1 MVFQSQNGIER
12 NKKAQLIIAVI
23 LAASFFVFFV
33 YTRMNK
39 PDESLVNG
47 TYTSAC
53 CQTVVMSNGKIKYG
67 DDLSTYRLLNM
78 KFGLTAYVPGS
89 LGQRGLQK
97 QPGEAALIFSQS
109 DRGAFKAVIDGRE
122 QVFVRK

>member
-1 MVFQSQNGIER
+1 MVFQSSNGIER
-12 NKKAQLIIAVI
+12 NRKAQIIVAVI
-23 LAASFFVFFV
+23 LVVLFCAFFIH
-33 YTRMNK
+33 TRISK

-97 QPGEAALIFSQS
+97 QPGEAALIFSEN
-109 DRGAFKAVIDGRE
+109 DRSAFKTVIDGRE
-122 QVFVRK
+122 QIFVKR